1 MFFMVFFCKSMQLL
15 SADKFLT
22 SGHQAVLC
30 NYSMNECNI
39 LQLFAAYKANC
50 ITEEKQIRLK
60 LQFLSLRFS
69 PLDLNNYLCRCLNKR
84 YKVMEISELYR
95 IFEQHPVVTTD
106 SRDCPKDSIFFALK
120 GASFNGNAF
129 AQKAID
135 EGCAFAVVDEKEFA
149 KEDDK
154 RFILVDNCLKALQQ
168 LANYHRRKLGTKII
182 GITGTNG
189 KTTTKE
195 LVATVLQKKYNV
207 LYTQGNFNNDIGV
220 PKTLLRL
227 KPEHEIAVVEMGASH
242 PGDIKELVDIVE
254 PDCGIITNVG
264 KAHLQGFGSFE
275 GVIKTKGELYDFLRE
290 HGGQVF
296 IHNENEHLRGI
307 ADGLQLVRY
316 GTTADAPSLAVCGEV
331 VSCAPLLKFRWKKA
345 DGEWHEVQTHLIGAY
360 NVLNMLAAACIA
372 DFFGVDEED
381 ISTALRDYVP
391 TNNRS
396 QLEVTDSNRLIVDT
410 YNANPTSMKAAL
422 ENFRLMQVDHKMA
435 ILGDMRELGEVSH
448 EEHQKVVDFLKEN
461 GIDNVWLVG
470 EEFGKTDC
478 NFRKF
483 HDVEEVKAEIA
494 ANKPEGFYILIKG
507 SNGIKLFQLPALL

>member
-1 MFFMVFFCKSMQLL
+1 M
-15 SADKFLT
+15 
-22 SGHQAVLC
+22 
-30 NYSMNECNI
+30 
-39 LQLFAAYKANC
+39 
-50 ITEEKQIRLK
+50 
-60 LQFLSLRFS
+60 
-69 PLDLNNYLCRCLNKR
+69 
-84 YKVMEISELYR
+84 
-95 IFEQHPVVTTD
+95 
-106 SRDCPKDSIFFALK
+106 
-120 GASFNGNAF
+120 
-129 AQKAID
+129 
-135 EGCAFAVVDEKEFA
+135 
-149 KEDDK
+149 
-154 RFILVDNCLKALQQ
+154 
-168 LANYHRRKLGTKII
+168 
-182 GITGTNG
+182 
-189 KTTTKE
+189 
-195 LVATVLQKKYNV
+195 
-207 LYTQGNFNNDIGV
+207 
-220 PKTLLRL
+220 
-227 KPEHEIAVVEMGASH
+227 
-242 PGDIKELVDIVE
+242 DIVE

-461 GIDNVWLVG
+461 GINNVWLVG